1 MERMDVLGHGSA
13 FGFQNM
19 KSTAELVFNSLFKV
33 DAKWLANQINVQN
46 LSHSVSQ

>member
-19 KSTAELVFNSLFKV
+19 KSTAELVFDRRKNKG
-33 DAKWLANQINVQN
+33 DYRECIVQ
-46 LSHSVSQ
+46 